1 MIEKKRTYGLP
12 FGSPFFCGRA
22 PQHRFSLGRQ
32 PPPSLPFFP
41 MRGRWAQDAVFGEKT
56 VLNKYELFRADL
68 DNAVGNA
75 V

>member
-1 MIEKKRTYGLP
+1 MIEKKNL
-12 FGSPFFCGRA
+12 RA
-22 PQHRFSLGRQ
+22 AFRQ
-32 PPPSLPFFP
+32 SVFLRKSAATPVFAREATAALPFFP